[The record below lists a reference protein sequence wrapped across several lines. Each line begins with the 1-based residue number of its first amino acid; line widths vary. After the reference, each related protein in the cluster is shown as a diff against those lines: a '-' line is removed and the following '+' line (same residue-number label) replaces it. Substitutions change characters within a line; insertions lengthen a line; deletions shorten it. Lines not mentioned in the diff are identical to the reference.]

1 MQVREIE
8 DQGLPVLLI
17 AGEIDLHRSP
27 ELRAVLQTHVAAR
40 RPALVLDL
48 TGVEYI
54 DSSGLATIVEYLR
67 SAQDFGGRIA
77 LVGLSPRVRTI
88 FDLVRLGEIIPIA
101 ATLAEARAALLSP
114 PA

>member
-8 DQGLPVLLI
+8 DDGLPVLLI

-27 ELRAVLQTHVAAR
+27 ELRAVFQTHVKAR
-40 RPALVLDL
+40 TSALVVDL
-48 TGVEYI
+48 TAVEYI
-54 DSSGLATIVEYLR
+54 DSPVWRRSWRYLR
-67 SAQDFGGRIA
+67 SAQDFSGRIA

-101 ATLAEARAALLSP
+101 ADLAEARAKLHSP

>member
-8 DQGLPVLLI
+8 DDGLPVLLI
-17 AGEIDLHRSP
+17 AGEVDLHRSP
-27 ELRAVLQTHVAAR
+27 ELRAVFQTHVKACT
-40 RPALVLDL
+40 PALAVDL
-48 TGVEYI
+48 SAVEYI

-67 SAQDFGGRIA
+67 SAQDYNGRIA

-101 ATLAEARAALLSP
+101 TTLAEARAALHSP